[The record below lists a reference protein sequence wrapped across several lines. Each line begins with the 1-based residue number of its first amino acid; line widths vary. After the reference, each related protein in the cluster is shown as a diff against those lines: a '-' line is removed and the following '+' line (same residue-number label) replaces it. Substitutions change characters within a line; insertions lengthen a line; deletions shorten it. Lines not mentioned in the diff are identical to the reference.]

1 MEQRTTLTRKQLA
14 EAVLA
19 ALSKT
24 HTYGKRVGKPHTYRD
39 VALQLYPAKDPN
51 RIGALLWKIVN
62 RPDYLP
68 GKRACREL
76 GIYEP
81 IPTAPCEKCGE
92 VHKVPWCTKEEG
104 APGIAPV
111 CPICGEVHTVD
122 FCTKDMTIA
131 PAPVCPKCGHVHVS
145 RRCTNGNR
153 KNKPRIAIR
162 LDSPKSAA
170 RSIIKHMNTERIAE
184 LIDLL
189 TEL

>member
-1 MEQRTTLTRKQLA
+1 MDKLKQLSLNIRNAYEA
-14 EAVLA
+14 EKNWRRGAAWFDINPGLA
-19 ALSKT
+19 YKIGVQGYDPKNPHLRIKLGLPALVPAPVCLDC
-24 HTYGKRVGKPHTYRD
+24 GD
-39 VALQLYPAKDPN
+39 VH
-51 RIGALLWKIVN
+51 ITGF
-62 RPDYLP
+62 
-68 GKRACREL
+68 
-76 GIYEP
+76 
-81 IPTAPCEKCGE
+81 
-92 VHKVPWCTKEEG
+92 CTKDLT
-104 APGIAPV
+104 GIGPAPV

-170 RSIIKHMNTERIAE
+170 RSIIKHMDAERIAE

-189 TEL
+189 TES